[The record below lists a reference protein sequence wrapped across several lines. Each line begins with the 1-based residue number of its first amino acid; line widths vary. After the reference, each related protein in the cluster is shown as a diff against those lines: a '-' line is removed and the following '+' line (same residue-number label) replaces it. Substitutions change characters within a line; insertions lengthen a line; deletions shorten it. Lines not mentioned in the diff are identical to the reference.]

1 MTHTIEAG
9 GELSEHKDYPVLF
22 DFLYEKYITDL
33 QNKNTFLIVDS
44 SLEGYSSDFIFEF
57 FHHECKR
64 LKISPTQIIYV
75 TVILL

>member
-1 MTHTIEAG
+1 M
-9 GELSEHKDYPVLF
+9 V
-22 DFLYEKYITDL
+22 
-33 QNKNTFLIVDS
+33 FLIVDS

-75 TVILL
+75 TGNSIIETLI